1 MKILFN
7 CSVNVVGGAVQNAAN
22 FIKYAALN
30 TEHQFMFIVSHE
42 VNTVLEKWLIR
53 PSNLHVVE
61 SPARSKEARKKLLSL
76 EQGFKPDLVY
86 TMAGPT
92 YVSFKA
98 AHVMGISDPY
108 ITHADFMSLFLN
120 RSQYQAWSFG
130 LKEFIK
136 GWYARFS
143 ADYFLFQ
150 TETSRAGFCKRYR
163 LNKNKTALLQN
174 ALGESFFAQT
184 PALNVS
190 KNDVRKV
197 FVPSA
202 YYSHKNLEI
211 IFEICKLL
219 DYSNKKQDFQFITTA
234 PQDSEFS
241 KRIAEFGLEGMI
253 HNIGPYTYNDAYRL
267 YSESD
272 AVFIPSIL
280 ETFST
285 SYLEAIAMSKPL
297 IVADR
302 PFSREVCGKYA
313 HYYSPLSP
321 VDAVKALNVA
331 VASGGDLVE
340 RQSIISRYGSQEER
354 FAKAITILESFTIR
368 LSKLCSLIKY

>member
-7 CSVNVVGGAVQNAAN
+7 CSVNIVGGAVQNAAN
-22 FIKYAALN
+22 FIKYAAVSN
-30 TEHQFMFIVSHE
+30 KHQFMFIVSPA
-42 VNTVLEKWLIR
+42 VNSILENWAIR
-53 PSNLHVVE
+53 PLNLNVVE
-61 SPARSKEARKKLLSL
+61 SPARSKLIRKKILSL
-76 EQGFKPDLVY
+76 EHAFKPDIVY

-92 YVSFKA
+92 YVKFKVP
-98 AHVMGISDPY
+98 HVMGISDPY

-130 LKEFIK
+130 LKEFMK

-150 TETSRAGFCKRYR
+150 TETSRDGFCKRYR
-163 LNKNKTALLQN
+163 WNVNKTALLQN
-174 ALGESFFAQT
+174 ALGESFFAQSA
-184 PALNVS
+184 ALNIPV
-190 KNDVRKV
+190 NDLRKV

-211 IFEICKLL
+211 IFEICKSLIS
-219 DYSNKKQDFQFITTA
+219 SNKKQDFQFITTA
-234 PQDSEFS
+234 PQDSVFS
-241 KRIAEFGLEGMI
+241 KRISELGLEGMI
-253 HNIGPYTYNDAYRL
+253 HNIGPYTYNDAHRL

-285 SYLEAIAMSKPL
+285 SYLEAIAMTKPL

-302 PFSREVCGKYA
+302 PFSHEVCGKYA

-331 VASGGDLVE
+331 VASEVDLVE

-354 FAKAITILESFTIR
+354 FAKAITILEKFYD
-368 LSKLCSLIKY
+368 KIK

>member
-1 MKILFN
+1 MNIIFN
-7 CSVNVVGGAVQNAAN
+7 CSVNIVGGAVQNAAN
-22 FIKYAALN
+22 FIRYAALSN
-30 TEHQFMFIVSHE
+30 EHQYMFIVSPA
-42 VNTVLEKWLIR
+42 VNDVLEKWIIQ

-61 SPARSKEARKKLLSL
+61 SPARSQKSRAKILSL
-76 EQGFKPDLVY
+76 EKEFKPDVVY

-92 YVSFKA
+92 YVNFKA
-98 AHVMGISDPY
+98 QHVMGVSDPY
-108 ITHADFMSLFLN
+108 ITHADVMSLFLN

-150 TETSRAGFCKRYR
+150 TETSRDGFCRRYR
-163 LNKNKTALLQN
+163 WDINKTALLQN
-174 ALGESFFAQT
+174 ALGESFFSQSSSVDIST
-184 PALNVS
+184 GV
-190 KNDVRKV
+190 VRKI

-211 IFEICKLL
+211 IFDICKLL
-219 DYSNKKQDFQFITTA
+219 VLSNVNKKFQFITSV
-234 PQDSEFS
+234 PQDSVFS
-241 KRIAEFGLEGMI
+241 KNISELGLEGNI
-253 HNIGPYTYNDAYRL
+253 HNIGPYKYNDAHRL
-267 YSESD
+267 YSEAD
-272 AVFIPSIL
+272 AVFIPSVL

-313 HYYSPLSP
+313 HYYSPVSP
-321 VDAVKALNVA
+321 TDALNTLNVA
-331 VASGGDLVE
+331 VCSEVDLVE
-340 RQSIISRYGSQEER
+340 RQRIISRYGSQEER
-354 FAKAITILESFTIR
+354 FVKAISILEKFHD
-368 LSKLCSLIKY
+368 KVK